1 MVETRLNEMKMDK
14 GKDNSRPTRHMSR
27 LVLAAM
33 IVLVAVVGGYL
44 YVDYNHTVGD
54 DVRAT
59 YVGRQSCIECHQ
71 AEADL
76 FHGSHHDLAMDKAS
90 EKTVLAKFDGTKIPH
105 YGVTSTVF
113 RQGEKFMV
121 NTEGP
126 DGEMQDF
133 EVKYVFG
140 VEPLQQYM
148 VELRRAP
155 DSEEGEVGQLQVLR
169 LSWDTERERWFYL
182 TPPDV
187 DEKID
192 STDPLHWTGIT
203 QRWNTSCA
211 ECHSTNLQ
219 RNFDAKSGHYHT
231 TFSEIDVSCEA
242 CHGPGSLHVELA
254 KNKGV
259 FWDKQHGYGLAKLKT
274 ASNVP
279 QVEACAPCHSR
290 RTGLCN
296 GFQAGKRFDDFFA
309 CQVLADQIYQDD
321 GQIRD
326 EDYVYGSFI
335 QSKMYHQG
343 IRCTDCHDPHS
354 AKLKFDDNRL
364 CTSCHQHPAGK
375 YDSVNHHHHEM
386 GTAGA
391 RCVECHMPSTTYM
404 DVDPR
409 RDHSLRVPRPDM
421 SVKYGTPNACTGCHI
436 EKSKLPPENQEGLQQ
451 YLDWLIQAELG
462 NPVVADELKRL
473 DRQMLDAVNQWY
485 GDRTGAPPKTR
496 YYEQLAKAKTA
507 EEEGPALMMEL
518 ARDATA
524 PAIFRA
530 TALQSLGQDQSPQSL
545 ETAIEATKDNDAKVV
560 SAALPRI
567 DTAIARILER
577 ATSATE
583 LRKQLEPLVE
593 IVNQL
598 TDNPFRRVRIS
609 AAAVAAGIPAELRN
623 RWSNAGQRK
632 SFEKALQEYKESLLL
647 ENDRPRNH
655 LMLGSI
661 YELMNQSQQAIDAY
675 RAAIRLDPHFAGP
688 RTNLAALLEGEARQM
703 DREMRSSGN
712 QVSVAQLKQIT
723 EQIQKL
729 LGEASELR
737 KQEHELLATDVRRS
751 RDLPNTHA
759 LLYRYAMSCYLQNEL
774 DKTEEYLLAAH
785 QQAPDIPQY
794 LLALSTY
801 YRQIGDYPQAVKFV
815 NQLLKIDDQNLGY
828 RNLAKELSVELESVP
843 EKPVEK

>member
-1 MVETRLNEMKMDK
+1 MEN
-14 GKDNSRPTRHMSR
+14 GKDNPKLTRYAWRS
-27 LVLAAM
+27 VFVAI
-33 IVLVAVVGGYL
+33 IVFGAVIGGYL
-44 YVDYNHTVGD
+44 YVDYNSTLAD

-59 YVGRQSCIECHQ
+59 YVGRESCIECHQ
-71 AEADL
+71 TQADL
-76 FHGSHHDLAMDKAS
+76 FHGSHHDMAMDVAND
-90 EKTVLAKFDGTKIPH
+90 ETVLARFDGAKIPH

-113 RQGEKFMV
+113 REGEKFMV

-148 VELRRAP
+148 VELRRDPNA
-155 DSEEGEVGQLQVLR
+155 EEDEVGQLQVLR
-169 LSWDTERERWFYL
+169 LSWDTVRKRWFYL

-192 STDPLHWTGIT
+192 SNDPLHWTGIT

-219 RNFDAKSGHYHT
+219 RNYDAATQHYHT

-242 CHGPGSLHVELA
+242 CHGPGSLHVQLA
-254 KNKGV
+254 KNKGL

-274 ASNVP
+274 ASNLP
-279 QVEACAPCHSR
+279 QVESCAPCHSR
-290 RTGLCN
+290 RTGVCN
-296 GFQAGKRFDDFFA
+296 GFQAGDRFDDFFA
-309 CQVLADQIYQDD
+309 CQVLADQVYQHD

-335 QSKMYHQG
+335 QSKMFHQG
-343 IRCTDCHDPHS
+343 IRCSDCHDPHS
-354 AKLKFDDNRL
+354 ARLKFDDNQL

-386 GTAGA
+386 GTPGA
-391 RCVECHMPSTTYM
+391 SCVECHMPATTYM
-404 DVDPR
+404 EVDPR

-436 EKSKLPPENQEGLQQ
+436 DKTKLDQADQQDLTQ

-462 NPVVADELKRL
+462 NPAVANELKRV
-473 DRQMLDAVNQWY
+473 DQQMLDAVNQWY
-485 GDRTGAPPKTR
+485 RDPTGAPTKTK
-496 YYEQLAKAKTA
+496 YYERLAHAKSGAADSPAVMMQLALD
-507 EEEGPALMMEL
+507 G
-518 ARDATA
+518 TA
-524 PAIFRA
+524 PAIIRA
-530 TALQSLGQDQSPQSL
+530 TVLQELGQDQSPQSL
-545 ETAIEATKDNDAKVV
+545 KTAIQATQDSDAKVV

-577 ATSATE
+577 ATTATE
-583 LRKQLEPLVE
+583 LQEQLEPLVE
-593 IVNQL
+593 VVNQL
-598 TDNPFRRVRIS
+598 TDHPFRRVRIS
-609 AAAVAAGIPAELRN
+609 AAAVAAGIPTDLRN
-623 RWSNAGQRK
+623 RWSNADQRR

-661 YELMNQSQQAIDAY
+661 YELMNQSQQAMDAY
-675 RAAIRLDPHFAGP
+675 RAAIRLDPYFAGP
-688 RTNLAALLEGEARQM
+688 RSNLAALLESNARQI
-703 DREMRSSGN
+703 DQELRSSGN
-712 QVSVAQLKQIT
+712 QVSVAELKEISQ
-723 EQIQKL
+723 QIQKFL
-729 LGEASELR
+729 QEAHELR
-737 KQEHELLATDVRRS
+737 KQEHELLVTDIRRS
-751 RDLPNTHA
+751 KGLPNTHA
-759 LLYRYAMSCYLQNEL
+759 LFYRFAMSCYIQNEL

-785 QQAPDIPQY
+785 EQAPEVPQY

-801 YRQIGDYPQAVKFV
+801 YRQTKDYSKAVQFV
-815 NQLLKIDDQNLGY
+815 NELLAIDDQNPGY
-828 RNLAKELSVELESVP
+828 RNLAKELSIELESEQAQP
-843 EKPVEK
+843 AEK

>member
-1 MVETRLNEMKMDK
+1 MEN
-14 GKDNSRPTRHMSR
+14 GKDNPKLTRYAWRS
-27 LVLAAM
+27 VFVAT
-33 IVLVAVVGGYL
+33 IVFGAVIGGYL
-44 YVDYNHTVGD
+44 YVDYNSTLAGD
-54 DVRAT
+54 VHAT
-59 YVGRQSCIECHQ
+59 YVGRESCIECHQ
-71 AEADL
+71 TQADL
-76 FHGSHHDLAMDKAS
+76 FHGSHHDMAMDVAND
-90 EKTVLAKFDGTKIPH
+90 ETVLANFDGAKIPH

-113 RQGEKFMV
+113 RDGEKFMV

-148 VELRRAP
+148 VELRRDPNAKE
-155 DSEEGEVGQLQVLR
+155 DEVGQLQVLR
-169 LSWDTERERWFYL
+169 LSWDTVRKRWFYL

-219 RNFDAKSGHYHT
+219 RNYDAATQHYHT

-242 CHGPGSLHVELA
+242 CHGPGSLHVEIA
-254 KNKGV
+254 RNKGL

-274 ASNVP
+274 ASNLP
-279 QVEACAPCHSR
+279 QVESCAPCHSR
-290 RTGLCN
+290 RTGVCN
-296 GFQAGKRFDDFFA
+296 GFQAGDRFDDFFA
-309 CQVLADQIYQDD
+309 CQVLADQVYQHD

-335 QSKMYHQG
+335 QSKMFHQG

-354 AKLKFDDNRL
+354 ARLKFDDNQL

-386 GTAGA
+386 GTPGA
-391 RCVECHMPSTTYM
+391 SCVECHMPSTTYM

-436 EKSKLPPENQEGLQQ
+436 DKTKLDQADQQDLTQ

-462 NPVVADELKRL
+462 NPAVADELKRV
-473 DRQMLDAVNQWY
+473 DQQMLDAVNQWY
-485 GDRTGAPPKTR
+485 RDPTGAPTKTQ
-496 YYEQLAKAKTA
+496 YYERLAHAKSGAADSPAVMMQLALD
-507 EEEGPALMMEL
+507 G
-518 ARDATA
+518 TA
-524 PAIFRA
+524 PAIIRA
-530 TALQSLGQDQSPQSL
+530 TVLQELGQDQSPQSL
-545 ETAIEATKDNDAKVV
+545 KTAIQATQDSDAKVV

-583 LRKQLEPLVE
+583 LQEQLEPLVE
-593 IVNQL
+593 VVNQL
-598 TDNPFRRVRIS
+598 TDHPFRRVRIS
-609 AAAVAAGIPAELRN
+609 AAAVAAGIPTDLRN
-623 RWSNAGQRK
+623 RWSNADQRR

-661 YELMNQSQQAIDAY
+661 YELMNQSQQAMEAY
-675 RAAIRLDPHFAGP
+675 RAAIRLDPYFAGP
-688 RTNLAALLEGEARQM
+688 RSNLAALLESNARQI
-703 DREMRSSGN
+703 DQELRSSGN
-712 QVSVAQLKQIT
+712 QVSVAELKEISQ
-723 EQIQKL
+723 QIQEFL
-729 LGEASELR
+729 LEANVLR
-737 KQEHELLATDVRRS
+737 KQEHELLVTDIRRS
-751 RDLPNTHA
+751 KDLPNTHA
-759 LLYRYAMSCYLQNEL
+759 LFYRYAMSCYIQNEL

-785 QQAPDIPQY
+785 EQAPEVPQY

-801 YRQIGDYPQAVKFV
+801 YRQTKDYSKAVQFV
-815 NQLLKIDDQNLGY
+815 NQLLAIDDQNPGY
-828 RNLAKELSVELESVP
+828 RNLAKELSIELESEP
-843 EKPVEK
+843 AQPAEK